1 MMASHTPHDKHP
13 RLSDG
18 VRLTPQV
25 LEAIAPLDDIQ
36 KQIVVA
42 AEEARHRA
50 ESANMAKLEWLRA
63 MSHELRTPLNA
74 IGGFVQLLKSGARG
88 DVPESMRN
96 DLDRIER
103 NQQHMSGL
111 IDEVLEF
118 ARLDAG
124 RIRFEI
130 GRVPVSRLL
139 LDLHDYVP
147 QDEKARGRTVAVK
160 RPDADLAVRADED
173 KTRTILLNLVTNA
186 LKHTPPNSCIEV
198 GVTSIIGDWVNI
210 SVADT
215 GAGIPLER
223 LLHVFEPFYQAGNSL
238 NRPVEGL
245 GLGLTI
251 ARELARGMGGEL
263 SVTSTVGKGTTF
275 TLSLRRFA

>member
-1 MMASHTPHDKHP
+1 MTVPEIPENTAT
-13 RLSDG
+13 RLSG
-18 VRLTPQV
+18 GIRLTPQV
-25 LEAIAPLDDIQ
+25 LEAIAPLDDMHR
-36 KQIVVA
+36 QIVVA

-88 DVPESMRN
+88 EVPQAMRG

-103 NQQHMSGL
+103 NQQHMSAL

-124 RIRFEI
+124 RIRFEL
-130 GRVPVSRLL
+130 GRVPVARLL

-147 QDEKARGRTVAVK
+147 QDEKSRGRTLEVRRGDGDHAV
-160 RPDADLAVRADED
+160 LADED

-186 LKHTPPNSCIEV
+186 LKHTPVNARIEV
-198 GVTSIIGDWVNI
+198 GVGSIIGDWVNI
-210 SVADT
+210 SVADN
-215 GAGIPLER
+215 GAGIPPDR
-223 LLHVFEPFYQAGNSL
+223 LTRVFEPFYQGASL
-238 NRPVEGL
+238 NRPVDGL
-245 GLGLTI
+245 GLGLSI

-275 TLSLRRFA
+275 TLSLRRYR